1 MIKVKTQ
8 KISRLAQGDV
18 LRDVEYI
25 EYATEE
31 SGVIE
36 VSKIIFPLVIVLTQD
51 CDLAQDDDFR
61 SPDTVKPTQDKW
73 LMSVLVAPLYN
84 YEHICG
90 GNHLAELSMNM
101 VPLNSL
107 GKTAAN
113 NLKNNETP
121 RYHYLVFPETVPA
134 PPSVIDFKHYFA
146 VNVLHLK
153 KLKAKNFVCQVSD
166 LYREDIS
173 HRFASFLARIGLP

>member
-18 LRDVEYI
+18 LRNVEYI

-31 SGVIE
+31 SGIIE
-36 VSKIIFPLVIVLTQD
+36 VSKIVFPLVIVLTQD
-51 CDLAQDDDFR
+51 CDLAQDDNFR
-61 SPDTVKPTQDKW
+61 SSEDEKKTQDKW

-84 YEHICG
+84 YEHVCDG
-90 GNHLAELSMNM
+90 THLTELSMNM
-101 VPLNSL
+101 VSITSQ
-107 GKTAAN
+107 GKTAGN
-113 NLKNNETP
+113 NLRNNETP
-121 RYHYLVFPETVPA
+121 RYHYLVFPEAVPA

-146 VNVLHLK
+146 VNVSHLK
-153 KLKAKNFVCQVSD
+153 ELKANNFVCQVSD